1 MLFDLATAAG
11 LEEKRN
17 KMASGAHINA
27 TEDRA
32 GKLLSNVRIMG
43 VLRLLSVMHVGLRCP
58 KGKSL
63 YVDGEDVVPAVHN
76 VLDKV
81 NF

>member
-43 VLRLLSVMHVGLRCP
+43 CFTFAFSYACWS
-58 KGKSL
+58 SL
-63 YVDGEDVVPAVHN
+63 PQRQES
-76 VLDKV
+76 LC
-81 NF
+81 